1 MIDRVTEEYFTED
14 FAAYKTEKE
23 DGNKEKPRCTAIILA
38 AGSGSRMHSAVAKQ
52 FLPLKGR
59 PLIWYALHAVEE
71 SKIIDDCILVTSEQD
86 IPSVRNVVFVSWKPG
101 DNTTRIQRAIDYVA
115 SLPPD
120 ISGFRGAV
128 LLDKGEFSLSGS
140 IRIATSGIVL
150 RGMDKESTILLKKG
164 VDRGSLIYME
174 GENDLVIKDTLQVLS
189 NYVPVNTKTLEV
201 ALGTSLKKG
210 DRIMVTRP
218 SGKEWIASLGCN
230 IFGGGIS
237 ALGWKE
243 GDMDLTWDRVVS
255 DINGNLLTLD
265 APLTV
270 ALDAKYGVSTIMTY
284 QWNGRIENCGVE
296 NLTLVSD
303 YDKHYPKDEDHCWTG
318 ISIEAAENCWVRQVN
333 FRHFAGSA
341 VIVQRTGS
349 KITVE
354 DCISKDPVSEI
365 GGMRRCTFHTLGQQ
379 TLFQRCYS
387 EQGIH
392 DFAAGFCAAGPNA
405 FVQCDSYQS
414 LGFSGSIDAWACGLL
429 FDVVN
434 IDGHNLTFKNLG
446 QDKNGA
452 GWNTGNSLF
461 WQCTAAEIECYT
473 PAKDA
478 QNRAYGCWAQFSG
491 DGEWAQSNNHVQPR
505 SIFYAQLTER
515 LQKECA
521 ERARILPRN
530 TSATSSPTVE
540 VAMAL
545 AKEAYNPRLTLEH
558 WIEENKFIPSV
569 VPTGVK
575 SIDDI
580 KEKKTISNKQ
590 RTQPEISIVNGRI
603 QMDGVLLV
611 GGSHTTPWWNG
622 KLKTNFLKKASPAIT
637 RFVPGREGLGLTDRI
652 DSVVSFMKQKNILV
666 FDQNYGLWY
675 DRRRDDHERIRR
687 RDGDVWGPFYEQPF
701 GRSGQGT
708 AWEGLSKYDLKRPN
722 AWYWSRLK
730 EFAEKGS
737 KDGLLLF
744 HENYFQHNILEAGA
758 HWVDCP
764 WRSSNNINETG
775 FPEPVPFA
783 GDKRIFVADMFYD
796 ISHPVRRELH
806 RQYIRQCLN
815 NFADNSNVIQLT
827 SAEFTGPL
835 HFVQFW
841 LDVIAEWEAE
851 TGKKAKVALST
862 TKDVQDAILADPKR
876 AAVVDVID
884 IRYWH
889 YKKDGIFAP
898 EGGKNMAP
906 RQHMRKMKVGK
917 ITFNEAYKAVSEYR
931 RKFPQKAV
939 TFYAQNYPSMGWAVF
954 MASGSCP
961 VIPCKDKAFLKDAAA
976 MEVEET
982 NTDQYKKLVKSDTG
996 NIIYSK
1002 SGTEIPI
1009 HLSSGKYV
1017 LKYIH
1022 PNSGE
1027 VNTINKS
1034 LKIKGLYT
1042 LKVPD
1047 KKEGI
1052 YWFHKL

>member
-1 MIDRVTEEYFTED
+1 MNIQIRTILLGLLSIGFAQSHAQTFALQVKDDRITYLNDELRNRILD
-14 FAAYKTEKE
+14 FSTCGYQA
-23 DGNKEKPRCTAIILA
+23 
-38 AGSGSRMHSAVAKQ
+38 
-52 FLPLKGR
+52 
-59 PLIWYALHAVEE
+59 
-71 SKIIDDCILVTSEQD
+71 SEQD

-284 QWNGRIENCGVE
+284 QWNGRIDNCGVE

-354 DCISKDPVSEI
+354 DCISKNPVSEI

-452 GWNTGNSLF
+452 GWNTANSLF

-505 SIFYAQLTER
+505 SIFYAQLAER
-515 LQKECA
+515 LQKESA
-521 ERARILPRN
+521 DRARILPRN

-545 AKEAYNPRLTLEH
+545 A
-558 WIEENKFIPSV
+558 
-569 VPTGVK
+569 
-575 SIDDI
+575 
-580 KEKKTISNKQ
+580 
-590 RTQPEISIVNGRI
+590 
-603 QMDGVLLV
+603 
-611 GGSHTTPWWNG
+611 
-622 KLKTNFLKKASPAIT
+622 
-637 RFVPGREGLGLTDRI
+637 
-652 DSVVSFMKQKNILV
+652 
-666 FDQNYGLWY
+666 
-675 DRRRDDHERIRR
+675 
-687 RDGDVWGPFYEQPF
+687 
-701 GRSGQGT
+701 
-708 AWEGLSKYDLKRPN
+708 
-722 AWYWSRLK
+722 
-730 EFAEKGS
+730 
-737 KDGLLLF
+737 
-744 HENYFQHNILEAGA
+744 
-758 HWVDCP
+758 
-764 WRSSNNINETG
+764 
-775 FPEPVPFA
+775 
-783 GDKRIFVADMFYD
+783 
-796 ISHPVRRELH
+796 
-806 RQYIRQCLN
+806 
-815 NFADNSNVIQLT
+815 
-827 SAEFTGPL
+827 
-835 HFVQFW
+835 
-841 LDVIAEWEAE
+841 
-851 TGKKAKVALST
+851 
-862 TKDVQDAILADPKR
+862 
-876 AAVVDVID
+876 
-884 IRYWH
+884 
-889 YKKDGIFAP
+889 
-898 EGGKNMAP
+898 
-906 RQHMRKMKVGK
+906 
-917 ITFNEAYKAVSEYR
+917 
-931 RKFPQKAV
+931 
-939 TFYAQNYPSMGWAVF
+939 
-954 MASGSCP
+954 
-961 VIPCKDKAFLKDAAA
+961 
-976 MEVEET
+976 
-982 NTDQYKKLVKSDTG
+982 
-996 NIIYSK
+996 
-1002 SGTEIPI
+1002 
-1009 HLSSGKYV
+1009 
-1017 LKYIH
+1017 
-1022 PNSGE
+1022 
-1027 VNTINKS
+1027 
-1034 LKIKGLYT
+1034 
-1042 LKVPD
+1042 
-1047 KKEGI
+1047 
-1052 YWFHKL
+1052 

>member
-1 MIDRVTEEYFTED
+1 MNIQIRTILLGLLSIGFAQSPAPTCALQVQDDRITYLNDELGNRILD
-14 FAAYKTEKE
+14 FSTCGYQA
-23 DGNKEKPRCTAIILA
+23 
-38 AGSGSRMHSAVAKQ
+38 
-52 FLPLKGR
+52 
-59 PLIWYALHAVEE
+59 
-71 SKIIDDCILVTSEQD
+71 SEQD

-303 YDKHYPKDEDHCWTG
+303 YDKHYPKDEEHCWTG

-961 VIPCKDKAFLKDAAA
+961 VIPCKDKAFLKDAAV

-1022 PNSGE
+1022 PNHGE
-1027 VNTINKS
+1027 VNKINKS

>member
-1 MIDRVTEEYFTED
+1 MNIQIRTILLGLLSIGFAQSHAQTFALQVKDDRITYLNDELGNRILD
-14 FAAYKTEKE
+14 FSTCGYQA
-23 DGNKEKPRCTAIILA
+23 
-38 AGSGSRMHSAVAKQ
+38 
-52 FLPLKGR
+52 
-59 PLIWYALHAVEE
+59 
-71 SKIIDDCILVTSEQD
+71 SEQD

-140 IRIATSGIVL
+140 ICIATSGIVL

-666 FDQNYGLWY
+666 FDQNYGLCHHPLCAGT
-675 DRRRDDHERIRR
+675 RRI
-687 RDGDVWGPFYEQPF
+687 
-701 GRSGQGT
+701 GT
-708 AWEGLSKYDLKRPN
+708 D
-722 AWYWSRLK
+722 
-730 EFAEKGS
+730 
-737 KDGLLLF
+737 
-744 HENYFQHNILEAGA
+744 
-758 HWVDCP
+758 
-764 WRSSNNINETG
+764 
-775 FPEPVPFA
+775 
-783 GDKRIFVADMFYD
+783 
-796 ISHPVRRELH
+796 
-806 RQYIRQCLN
+806 
-815 NFADNSNVIQLT
+815 
-827 SAEFTGPL
+827 
-835 HFVQFW
+835 
-841 LDVIAEWEAE
+841 
-851 TGKKAKVALST
+851 
-862 TKDVQDAILADPKR
+862 
-876 AAVVDVID
+876 
-884 IRYWH
+884 
-889 YKKDGIFAP
+889 
-898 EGGKNMAP
+898 
-906 RQHMRKMKVGK
+906 
-917 ITFNEAYKAVSEYR
+917 
-931 RKFPQKAV
+931 
-939 TFYAQNYPSMGWAVF
+939 
-954 MASGSCP
+954 
-961 VIPCKDKAFLKDAAA
+961 
-976 MEVEET
+976 
-982 NTDQYKKLVKSDTG
+982 
-996 NIIYSK
+996 
-1002 SGTEIPI
+1002 
-1009 HLSSGKYV
+1009 
-1017 LKYIH
+1017 
-1022 PNSGE
+1022 
-1027 VNTINKS
+1027 
-1034 LKIKGLYT
+1034 
-1042 LKVPD
+1042 
-1047 KKEGI
+1047 
-1052 YWFHKL
+1052 

>member
-1 MIDRVTEEYFTED
+1 MNI
-14 FAAYKTEKE
+14 
-23 DGNKEKPRCTAIILA
+23 
-38 AGSGSRMHSAVAKQ
+38 Q
-52 FLPLKGR
+52 
-59 PLIWYALHAVEE
+59 
-71 SKIIDDCILVTSEQD
+71 
-86 IPSVRNVVFVSWKPG
+86 VR
-101 DNTTRIQRAIDYVA
+101 
-115 SLPPD
+115 
-120 ISGFRGAV
+120 
-128 LLDKGEFSLSGS
+128 
-140 IRIATSGIVL
+140 
-150 RGMDKESTILLKKG
+150 TILLGLLSIGFVQSYAQTFALQVKNDQITYLND
-164 VDRGSLIYME
+164 DRGNRILDFSTCGY
-174 GENDLVIKDTLQVLS
+174 
-189 NYVPVNTKTLEV
+189 TLEV
-201 ALGTSLKKG
+201 ASGVSLKKG
-210 DRIMVTRP
+210 DRVMVTRP
-218 SGKEWIASLGCN
+218 SGKEWIASLGCD

-243 GDMDLTWDRVVS
+243 GDMDLTWDRTVCEV
-255 DINGNLLTLD
+255 NGNQVTLD

-270 ALDAKYGVSTIMTY
+270 ALDANYGTSSLLTY
-284 QWNGRIENCGVE
+284 QWNGRIHDCGVE
-296 NLTLVSD
+296 NMTLISD
-303 YDKHYPKDEDHCWTG
+303 YDKRYPKDEDHCWTG
-318 ISIEAAENCWVRQVN
+318 ISIEDAENCWVRLVN
-333 FRHFAGSA
+333 FKHFAGSA

-354 DCISKDPVSEI
+354 DCISKEPVSEI

-392 DFAAGFCAAGPNA
+392 DFAAGYCAAGPNA
-405 FVQCDSYQS
+405 FVQCDSYES

-452 GWNTGNSLF
+452 GWNTANSLF
-461 WQCTAAEIECYT
+461 WQCTAAEIECYA

-478 QNRAYGCWAQFSG
+478 MNRAYGCWAQFSG

-505 SIFYAQLTER
+505 SIFYAQLEER
-515 LQKECA
+515 LNKECA

-540 VAMAL
+540 VAMEL

-558 WIEENKFIPSV
+558 WIGDNKFAPSV
-569 VPTGVK
+569 ASTGVK

-580 KEKKTISNKQ
+580 KEKKSAALANSSSFSAAKLL
-590 RTQPEISIVNGRI
+590 TQPEVTVTNGRI
-603 QMDGVLLV
+603 QMDGALLV

-622 KLKTNFLKKASPAIT
+622 KLKTNYLKKASPAIT

-652 DSVVSFMKQKNILV
+652 DSVVDFMKQKNILV

-675 DRRRDDHERIRR
+675 DRRRDDHERVRR

-730 EFAEKGS
+730 EFAEKGN

-758 HWVDCP
+758 HWVDSP
-764 WRSSNNINETG
+764 WRSSNNINQTG
-775 FPEPVPFA
+775 FPEPAPFA

-841 LDVIAEWEAE
+841 LDVIAEWETE

-876 AAVVDVID
+876 AAVVDIID

-889 YKKDGIFAP
+889 YKTDGIFAP

-917 ITFNEAYKAVSEYR
+917 VTFTEAYKAVNEYR
-931 RKFPQKAV
+931 QKFPQKAV
-939 TFYAQNYPSMGWAVF
+939 TFYAQNYPAMGWAVF
-954 MASGSCP
+954 MAGGSCP
-961 VIPCKDKAFLKDAAA
+961 VIPCTDKAFLKDAAA

-982 NTDQYKKLVKSDTG
+982 NTDEYKKMVKSDIG
-996 NIIYSK
+996 SIIYSK
-1002 SGTEIPI
+1002 SGTEIPVQ
-1009 HLSSGKYV
+1009 LSSGKYV

-1022 PNSGE
+1022 PASGKIE
-1027 VNTINKS
+1027 TINKS
-1034 LKIKGLYT
+1034 LKINGLYN

>member
-1 MIDRVTEEYFTED
+1 MNIQIRTILLGLLSIGFAQSHAQTFALQVKDDRITYLNDELGNRILD
-14 FAAYKTEKE
+14 FSTCGYQA
-23 DGNKEKPRCTAIILA
+23 
-38 AGSGSRMHSAVAKQ
+38 
-52 FLPLKGR
+52 
-59 PLIWYALHAVEE
+59 
-71 SKIIDDCILVTSEQD
+71 SEQD

-174 GENDLVIKDTLQVLS
+174 GENDLVIKDTLQVLL

-243 GDMDLTWDRVVS
+243 GDMDLAWDRVVS

-284 QWNGRIENCGVE
+284 QWNGRIDNCGVE

-354 DCISKDPVSEI
+354 DCISKNPVSEI

-452 GWNTGNSLF
+452 GWNTANSLF

-505 SIFYAQLTER
+505 SIFYAQLAER
-515 LQKECA
+515 LQKESA
-521 ERARILPRN
+521 DRARILPRN

-545 AKEAYNPRLTLEH
+545 AKEAYNPRLTLEY

-961 VIPCKDKAFLKDAAA
+961 VIPCKDKAFLKDAAV

-1022 PNSGE
+1022 PDSGK
-1027 VNTINKS
+1027 VDIINKS

-1047 KKEGI
+1047 KK
-1052 YWFHKL
+1052 

>member
-1 MIDRVTEEYFTED
+1 MNIQLRTILLGLMSLGFAQGHAQTFALEVKNDRLNYLKDERGNRILD
-14 FAAYKTEKE
+14 FSHCGYR
-23 DGNKEKPRCTAIILA
+23 N
-38 AGSGSRMHSAVAKQ
+38 
-52 FLPLKGR
+52 
-59 PLIWYALHAVEE
+59 
-71 SKIIDDCILVTSEQD
+71 SEQD
-86 IPSVRNVVFVSWKPG
+86 IPTVPNAVFVAWQAG
-101 DNTTRIQRAIDYVA
+101 DCTDRIQRAIDYVA
-115 SLPPD
+115 SLTPD
-120 ISGFRGAV
+120 ASGFRGTV
-128 LLDKGEFSLSGS
+128 LLGEGEFSLSGN
-140 IRIATSGIVL
+140 IRISASGIVL
-150 RGMDKESTILLKKG
+150 RGTDKEKTVLRKKG
-164 VDRGSLIYME
+164 VDRGALIYME
-174 GENDLVIKDTLQVLS
+174 GADDLNVKDTLQILS
-189 NYVPVNTKTLEV
+189 AYVPVNERTLEV
-201 ALGTSLKKG
+201 ASGISLKKG

-218 SGKEWIASLGCN
+218 SGKEWILSLGCE

-237 ALGWKE
+237 ALGWKP
-243 GDMDLTWDRVVS
+243 GDMDLTWDRTISEVS
-255 DINGNLLTLD
+255 GNQITLD

-270 ALDAKYGVSTIMTY
+270 ALDAKYDTSYMTTY
-284 QWNGRIENCGVE
+284 QWKGRIQDCGVE
-296 NLTLVSD
+296 NMTLISE
-303 YDKHYPKDEDHCWTG
+303 YDTRYPKDEDHCWTG
-318 ISIEAAENCWVRQVN
+318 ISIENAENCWVREMN
-333 FRHFAGSA
+333 FKHFAGSA
-341 VIVQRTGS
+341 VIVQRTSS

-354 DCISKDPVSEI
+354 DCISTEPVSEI
-365 GGMRRCTFHTLGQQ
+365 GGMRRCTFFTLGQQ

-392 DFAAGFCAAGPNA
+392 DFSAGFCAAGPNA
-405 FVQCDSYQS
+405 FVQCESYES

-452 GWNTGNSLF
+452 GWNTANSLF
-461 WQCTAAEIECYT
+461 WQCTAAEIECFA

-478 QNRAYGCWAQFSG
+478 MNRAYGCWAQFSG

-505 SIFYAQLTER
+505 SIFYAQLQDR
-515 LQKECA
+515 LQKDCA
-521 ERARILPRN
+521 ERARMLPRN

-540 VAMAL
+540 VAMKL
-545 AKEAYNPRLTLEH
+545 AKEAYNPRLTLEQ
-558 WIEENKFIPSV
+558 WINERKFAPSV
-569 VPTGVK
+569 AVTGVK

-580 KEKKTISNKQ
+580 KEKKTSAKKGKAFEKENA
-590 RTQPEISIVNGRI
+590 QPEVTIANGRL
-603 QMDGVLLV
+603 QMDGALLV
-611 GGSHTTPWWNG
+611 GASHTTPWWSG
-622 KLKTNFLKKASPAIT
+622 RLKTSFLKKASPAIT
-637 RFVPGREGLGLTDRI
+637 RHVPGREGLGLTDRI
-652 DSVVSFMKQKNILV
+652 DSVVKYMKEKNILV

-701 GRSGQGT
+701 GRSSQGS
-708 AWEGLSKYDLKRPN
+708 AWEGLSKYDLNRPN

-758 HWVDCP
+758 HWVDSP
-764 WRSSNNINETG
+764 WRSTNNINQTD

-796 ISHPVRRELH
+796 VSHPVRRELH

-815 NFADNSNVIQLT
+815 NFADNPNVIQLT

-841 LDVIAEWEAE
+841 IDVIAEWETE

-876 AAVVDVID
+876 AAVVDIID

-889 YKKDGIFAP
+889 YKVDGIFAP

-917 ITFNEAYKAVSEYR
+917 ITFAEAYKAVSEYR
-931 RKFPQKAV
+931 QRFPEKAV
-939 TFYAQNYPSMGWAVF
+939 TFYAQNYPAMGWAVF
-954 MASGSCP
+954 MAGGSCP
-961 VIPCKDKAFLKDAAA
+961 VIPCTDKAFLKDAAA
-976 MEVEET
+976 MEIEET
-982 NTDQYKKLVKSDTG
+982 DTGEYKKLGKSG
-996 NIIYSK
+996 IGSIIYSQ
-1002 SGTEIPI
+1002 SGTNIPVQ
-1009 HLSSGKYV
+1009 LSSGKYV

-1022 PNSGE
+1022 PRTGRVE
-1027 VNTINKS
+1027 TINKS
-1034 LKIKGLYT
+1034 LKINGLYN

>member
-1 MIDRVTEEYFTED
+1 MNIQIRTILLGLLSIGFAQSHAQTFALQVKDDRITYLNDELGNRILD
-14 FAAYKTEKE
+14 FSTCGYQA
-23 DGNKEKPRCTAIILA
+23 
-38 AGSGSRMHSAVAKQ
+38 
-52 FLPLKGR
+52 
-59 PLIWYALHAVEE
+59 
-71 SKIIDDCILVTSEQD
+71 SEQD

-622 KLKTNFLKKASPAIT
+622 KLKTNFLK
-637 RFVPGREGLGLTDRI
+637 
-652 DSVVSFMKQKNILV
+652 
-666 FDQNYGLWY
+666 
-675 DRRRDDHERIRR
+675 
-687 RDGDVWGPFYEQPF
+687 
-701 GRSGQGT
+701 
-708 AWEGLSKYDLKRPN
+708 
-722 AWYWSRLK
+722 
-730 EFAEKGS
+730 
-737 KDGLLLF
+737 
-744 HENYFQHNILEAGA
+744 
-758 HWVDCP
+758 
-764 WRSSNNINETG
+764 
-775 FPEPVPFA
+775 
-783 GDKRIFVADMFYD
+783 
-796 ISHPVRRELH
+796 
-806 RQYIRQCLN
+806 
-815 NFADNSNVIQLT
+815 
-827 SAEFTGPL
+827 
-835 HFVQFW
+835 
-841 LDVIAEWEAE
+841 
-851 TGKKAKVALST
+851 
-862 TKDVQDAILADPKR
+862 
-876 AAVVDVID
+876 
-884 IRYWH
+884 
-889 YKKDGIFAP
+889 
-898 EGGKNMAP
+898 
-906 RQHMRKMKVGK
+906 
-917 ITFNEAYKAVSEYR
+917 
-931 RKFPQKAV
+931 
-939 TFYAQNYPSMGWAVF
+939 
-954 MASGSCP
+954 
-961 VIPCKDKAFLKDAAA
+961 
-976 MEVEET
+976 
-982 NTDQYKKLVKSDTG
+982 
-996 NIIYSK
+996 
-1002 SGTEIPI
+1002 
-1009 HLSSGKYV
+1009 
-1017 LKYIH
+1017 
-1022 PNSGE
+1022 
-1027 VNTINKS
+1027 
-1034 LKIKGLYT
+1034 
-1042 LKVPD
+1042 
-1047 KKEGI
+1047 
-1052 YWFHKL
+1052 

>member
-1 MIDRVTEEYFTED
+1 MNIQIRTILLGLLSIGFAQSHAQTFALQVKDDRITYLNDEFGNRILD
-14 FAAYKTEKE
+14 FSTCGYQA
-23 DGNKEKPRCTAIILA
+23 
-38 AGSGSRMHSAVAKQ
+38 
-52 FLPLKGR
+52 
-59 PLIWYALHAVEE
+59 
-71 SKIIDDCILVTSEQD
+71 SEQD

-101 DNTTRIQRAIDYVA
+101 DNTTRIQHAIDYVA

-243 GDMDLTWDRVVS
+243 GDMDLAWDRVVS

-284 QWNGRIENCGVE
+284 QWNGRIDNCGVE

-349 KITVE
+349 N
-354 DCISKDPVSEI
+354 PVSEI

-505 SIFYAQLTER
+505 SIFYAQLAER
-515 LQKECA
+515 LQKESA
-521 ERARILPRN
+521 DRARILPRN

-545 AKEAYNPRLTLEH
+545 AKEAYNPRLTLEY

-961 VIPCKDKAFLKDAAA
+961 VIPCKDKAFLKDAAV

-1022 PNSGE
+1022 PDSGK
-1027 VNTINKS
+1027 VDIINKS

>member
-1 MIDRVTEEYFTED
+1 MNIQIRTILLGLLSIGFAQSHAQTFALQVKDDRITYLNDELGNRILD
-14 FAAYKTEKE
+14 FSTCGYQA
-23 DGNKEKPRCTAIILA
+23 
-38 AGSGSRMHSAVAKQ
+38 
-52 FLPLKGR
+52 
-59 PLIWYALHAVEE
+59 
-71 SKIIDDCILVTSEQD
+71 SEQD

-737 KDGLLLF
+737 KMDCFYSTKTTSSIIFWKPEHIGWTVRGEAVIISMRPDFRNPF
-744 HENYFQHNILEAGA
+744 HL
-758 HWVDCP
+758 P
-764 WRSSNNINETG
+764 
-775 FPEPVPFA
+775 
-783 GDKRIFVADMFYD
+783 
-796 ISHPVRRELH
+796 
-806 RQYIRQCLN
+806 
-815 NFADNSNVIQLT
+815 
-827 SAEFTGPL
+827 
-835 HFVQFW
+835 
-841 LDVIAEWEAE
+841 
-851 TGKKAKVALST
+851 
-862 TKDVQDAILADPKR
+862 
-876 AAVVDVID
+876 
-884 IRYWH
+884 
-889 YKKDGIFAP
+889 
-898 EGGKNMAP
+898 
-906 RQHMRKMKVGK
+906 
-917 ITFNEAYKAVSEYR
+917 
-931 RKFPQKAV
+931 
-939 TFYAQNYPSMGWAVF
+939 
-954 MASGSCP
+954 
-961 VIPCKDKAFLKDAAA
+961 
-976 MEVEET
+976 ET
-982 NTDQYKKLVKSDTG
+982 NVFS
-996 NIIYSK
+996 
-1002 SGTEIPI
+1002 
-1009 HLSSGKYV
+1009 
-1017 LKYIH
+1017 
-1022 PNSGE
+1022 
-1027 VNTINKS
+1027 
-1034 LKIKGLYT
+1034 
-1042 LKVPD
+1042 
-1047 KKEGI
+1047 
-1052 YWFHKL
+1052 

>member
-1 MIDRVTEEYFTED
+1 MGLLSIGFAQSHAQTFALQVKDDRITYLNDELGNRILD
-14 FAAYKTEKE
+14 FSTCGYQA
-23 DGNKEKPRCTAIILA
+23 
-38 AGSGSRMHSAVAKQ
+38 
-52 FLPLKGR
+52 
-59 PLIWYALHAVEE
+59 
-71 SKIIDDCILVTSEQD
+71 SEQD

-354 DCISKDPVSEI
+354 DCISKYPVSEI

-611 GGSHTTPWWNG
+611 QLLGGMEN
-622 KLKTNFLKKASPAIT
+622 LKP
-637 RFVPGREGLGLTDRI
+637 
-652 DSVVSFMKQKNILV
+652 
-666 FDQNYGLWY
+666 
-675 DRRRDDHERIRR
+675 
-687 RDGDVWGPFYEQPF
+687 
-701 GRSGQGT
+701 
-708 AWEGLSKYDLKRPN
+708 
-722 AWYWSRLK
+722 
-730 EFAEKGS
+730 
-737 KDGLLLF
+737 
-744 HENYFQHNILEAGA
+744 
-758 HWVDCP
+758 
-764 WRSSNNINETG
+764 
-775 FPEPVPFA
+775 
-783 GDKRIFVADMFYD
+783 
-796 ISHPVRRELH
+796 
-806 RQYIRQCLN
+806 
-815 NFADNSNVIQLT
+815 
-827 SAEFTGPL
+827 
-835 HFVQFW
+835 
-841 LDVIAEWEAE
+841 
-851 TGKKAKVALST
+851 
-862 TKDVQDAILADPKR
+862 
-876 AAVVDVID
+876 
-884 IRYWH
+884 
-889 YKKDGIFAP
+889 
-898 EGGKNMAP
+898 
-906 RQHMRKMKVGK
+906 
-917 ITFNEAYKAVSEYR
+917 TF
-931 RKFPQKAV
+931 
-939 TFYAQNYPSMGWAVF
+939 
-954 MASGSCP
+954 
-961 VIPCKDKAFLKDAAA
+961 
-976 MEVEET
+976 
-982 NTDQYKKLVKSDTG
+982 
-996 NIIYSK
+996 
-1002 SGTEIPI
+1002 
-1009 HLSSGKYV
+1009 
-1017 LKYIH
+1017 
-1022 PNSGE
+1022 
-1027 VNTINKS
+1027 
-1034 LKIKGLYT
+1034 
-1042 LKVPD
+1042 
-1047 KKEGI
+1047 
-1052 YWFHKL
+1052 

>member
-1 MIDRVTEEYFTED
+1 MNIQLRTILLGLLSIGFAQSYAQTFALQVKNDQITYLKDGRGNRILD
-14 FAAYKTEKE
+14 FSHCGYR
-23 DGNKEKPRCTAIILA
+23 N
-38 AGSGSRMHSAVAKQ
+38 
-52 FLPLKGR
+52 
-59 PLIWYALHAVEE
+59 
-71 SKIIDDCILVTSEQD
+71 SEQD
-86 IPSVRNVVFVSWKPG
+86 IPSVRNVVFVPWSSG
-101 DNTTRIQRAIDYVA
+101 DNTARIQRAIDYVS
-115 SLPPD
+115 SLTPD
-120 ISGFRGAV
+120 ASGFRGTI
-128 LLDKGEFSLSGS
+128 LLDKGEFALSGS
-140 IRIATSGIVL
+140 LGISTSGVVL
-150 RGMDKESTILLKKG
+150 RGMDKEKTILLKKG
-164 VDRGSLIYME
+164 VDRGALLYIE
-174 GENDLVIKDTLQVLS
+174 GTADLKAQDTLQILS
-189 NYVPVNTKTLEV
+189 KYVPVNATTLEV
-201 ALGTSLKKG
+201 VSGTSLKKG
-210 DRIMVTRP
+210 DRVMVVRP
-218 SGKEWIASLGCN
+218 SQKAWIASLGCD

-243 GDMDLTWDRVVS
+243 GDMELTWDRTISEV
-255 DINGNLLTLD
+255 NGNQITLD

-270 ALDAKYGVSTIMTY
+270 ALDEQYGTSTIFAY
-284 QWNGRIENCGVE
+284 QWNGRIHDCGVE
-296 NLTLVSD
+296 NMTLISD
-303 YDKHYPKDEDHCWTG
+303 YDKRYPKDEDHCWTG
-318 ISIEAAENCWVRQVN
+318 ITIENAEDCWVRQVN
-333 FRHFAGSA
+333 FKHFAGSA

-354 DCISKDPVSEI
+354 DCISQEPISEI
-365 GGMRRCTFHTLGQQ
+365 GGMRRCTYYTLGQQ

-392 DFAAGFCAAGPNA
+392 DFSAGYCAAGPNA
-405 FVQCDSYQS
+405 FVQCDSYES

-461 WQCTAAEIECYT
+461 WQCTAAEIECYA
-473 PAKDA
+473 PANDA
-478 QNRAYGCWAQFSG
+478 KNRAYGCWAQFSG
-491 DGEWAQSNNHVQPR
+491 DGEWEEANNHVQPR
-505 SIFYAQLTER
+505 SIFYAQLQDR

-530 TSATSSPTVE
+530 TSASSSPTVE
-540 VAMAL
+540 VAMEL
-545 AKEAYNPRLTLEH
+545 AKEAYTPRLTLQH
-558 WIEENKFIPSV
+558 WIKENKFRPSV
-569 VPTGVK
+569 ATTGLK
-575 SIDDI
+575 SIDQIKVKQFPFASSATSSDI
-580 KEKKTISNKQ
+580 I
-590 RTQPEISIVNGRI
+590 IANGRL
-603 QMDGVLLV
+603 QMEGSLLV
-611 GGSHTTPWWNG
+611 GGSHSTPWWNG
-622 KLKTNFLKKASPAIT
+622 RLKTNYLKKASPAIT

-652 DSVVSFMKQKNILV
+652 DSVINYMKQKNILV

-708 AWEGLSKYDLKRPN
+708 AWEGLSKYDLNRPN

-764 WRSSNNINETG
+764 WRSSNNINQTD

-796 ISHPVRRELH
+796 IKHPVRRELH

-815 NFADNSNVIQLT
+815 NFADNPNVIQLT

-841 LDVIAEWEAE
+841 MDVIAEWETE
-851 TGKKAKVALST
+851 TGKKAKIALST
-862 TKDVQDAILADPKR
+862 TKDVQDAILADSKR
-876 AAVVDVID
+876 AAIVDIID

-889 YKKDGIFAP
+889 YNTDGIFAP
-898 EGGKNMAP
+898 EGGKNLAP

-917 ITFNEAYKAVSEYR
+917 TTFDEAYKAVNEYR
-931 RKFPQKAV
+931 LKFPEKAV
-939 TFYAQNYPSMGWAVF
+939 TFYAQNYPALGWAVL
-954 MASGSCP
+954 MAGGSCP
-961 VIPCKDKAFLKDAAA
+961 VIPCTDKAFLKDVAA
-976 MEVEET
+976 MEVEQ
-982 NTDQYKKLVKSDTG
+982 TDTDDYKKMVKSDIG
-996 NIIYSK
+996 SIIYSK
-1002 SGTEIPI
+1002 SGTDIPI
-1009 HLSSGKYV
+1009 RLSSGKYV

-1022 PNSGE
+1022 PVSGE
-1027 VNTINKS
+1027 ISILDKS
-1034 LKIKGLYT
+1034 LKINKEYS

>member
-1 MIDRVTEEYFTED
+1 MGLLSIGFAQSHAQTFALQVKDDRITYLNDELGNRILD
-14 FAAYKTEKE
+14 FSTCGYQA
-23 DGNKEKPRCTAIILA
+23 
-38 AGSGSRMHSAVAKQ
+38 
-52 FLPLKGR
+52 
-59 PLIWYALHAVEE
+59 
-71 SKIIDDCILVTSEQD
+71 SEQD

-150 RGMDKESTILLKKG
+150 RGMNKESTILLKKG

-622 KLKTNFLKKASPAIT
+622 KLKTNFLKKQALPSPA
-637 RFVPGREGLGLTDRI
+637 LC
-652 DSVVSFMKQKNILV
+652 
-666 FDQNYGLWY
+666 
-675 DRRRDDHERIRR
+675 RD
-687 RDGDVWGPFYEQPF
+687 
-701 GRSGQGT
+701 
-708 AWEGLSKYDLKRPN
+708 A
-722 AWYWSRLK
+722 
-730 EFAEKGS
+730 
-737 KDGLLLF
+737 KD
-744 HENYFQHNILEAGA
+744 
-758 HWVDCP
+758 WD
-764 WRSSNNINETG
+764 
-775 FPEPVPFA
+775 
-783 GDKRIFVADMFYD
+783 
-796 ISHPVRRELH
+796 
-806 RQYIRQCLN
+806 
-815 NFADNSNVIQLT
+815 
-827 SAEFTGPL
+827 
-835 HFVQFW
+835 
-841 LDVIAEWEAE
+841 
-851 TGKKAKVALST
+851 
-862 TKDVQDAILADPKR
+862 
-876 AAVVDVID
+876 
-884 IRYWH
+884 
-889 YKKDGIFAP
+889 
-898 EGGKNMAP
+898 
-906 RQHMRKMKVGK
+906 
-917 ITFNEAYKAVSEYR
+917 
-931 RKFPQKAV
+931 
-939 TFYAQNYPSMGWAVF
+939 
-954 MASGSCP
+954 
-961 VIPCKDKAFLKDAAA
+961 
-976 MEVEET
+976 
-982 NTDQYKKLVKSDTG
+982 
-996 NIIYSK
+996 
-1002 SGTEIPI
+1002 
-1009 HLSSGKYV
+1009 
-1017 LKYIH
+1017 
-1022 PNSGE
+1022 
-1027 VNTINKS
+1027 
-1034 LKIKGLYT
+1034 
-1042 LKVPD
+1042 
-1047 KKEGI
+1047 
-1052 YWFHKL
+1052 

>member
-1 MIDRVTEEYFTED
+1 MNIQIRTILLGLLSIGFAQSHAQTFALQVKDDRITYLNDELGNRILD
-14 FAAYKTEKE
+14 FSTCGYQA
-23 DGNKEKPRCTAIILA
+23 
-38 AGSGSRMHSAVAKQ
+38 
-52 FLPLKGR
+52 
-59 PLIWYALHAVEE
+59 
-71 SKIIDDCILVTSEQD
+71 SEQD

-303 YDKHYPKDEDHCWTG
+303 YDKHYPKDEEHCWTG

-478 QNRAYGCWAQFSG
+478 QNRADGCWAQFSG

-558 WIEENKFIPSV
+558 WIEENKFIPSF

-575 SIDDI
+575 
-580 KEKKTISNKQ
+580 
-590 RTQPEISIVNGRI
+590 
-603 QMDGVLLV
+603 
-611 GGSHTTPWWNG
+611 
-622 KLKTNFLKKASPAIT
+622 
-637 RFVPGREGLGLTDRI
+637 
-652 DSVVSFMKQKNILV
+652 
-666 FDQNYGLWY
+666 
-675 DRRRDDHERIRR
+675 
-687 RDGDVWGPFYEQPF
+687 
-701 GRSGQGT
+701 
-708 AWEGLSKYDLKRPN
+708 
-722 AWYWSRLK
+722 
-730 EFAEKGS
+730 
-737 KDGLLLF
+737 
-744 HENYFQHNILEAGA
+744 
-758 HWVDCP
+758 
-764 WRSSNNINETG
+764 
-775 FPEPVPFA
+775 
-783 GDKRIFVADMFYD
+783 
-796 ISHPVRRELH
+796 
-806 RQYIRQCLN
+806 
-815 NFADNSNVIQLT
+815 
-827 SAEFTGPL
+827 
-835 HFVQFW
+835 
-841 LDVIAEWEAE
+841 
-851 TGKKAKVALST
+851 
-862 TKDVQDAILADPKR
+862 
-876 AAVVDVID
+876 
-884 IRYWH
+884 
-889 YKKDGIFAP
+889 
-898 EGGKNMAP
+898 
-906 RQHMRKMKVGK
+906 
-917 ITFNEAYKAVSEYR
+917 
-931 RKFPQKAV
+931 
-939 TFYAQNYPSMGWAVF
+939 
-954 MASGSCP
+954 
-961 VIPCKDKAFLKDAAA
+961 
-976 MEVEET
+976 
-982 NTDQYKKLVKSDTG
+982 
-996 NIIYSK
+996 
-1002 SGTEIPI
+1002 
-1009 HLSSGKYV
+1009 
-1017 LKYIH
+1017 
-1022 PNSGE
+1022 
-1027 VNTINKS
+1027 
-1034 LKIKGLYT
+1034 
-1042 LKVPD
+1042 
-1047 KKEGI
+1047 
-1052 YWFHKL
+1052 

>member
-1 MIDRVTEEYFTED
+1 MNIQIRTILLGLLSIGFAQNHAQTFALQVKDDRITYLNDELGNRILD
-14 FAAYKTEKE
+14 FSTCGYQA
-23 DGNKEKPRCTAIILA
+23 
-38 AGSGSRMHSAVAKQ
+38 
-52 FLPLKGR
+52 
-59 PLIWYALHAVEE
+59 
-71 SKIIDDCILVTSEQD
+71 SEQD

-270 ALDAKYGVSTIMTY
+270 AWDAKYGVSTIMTY

-303 YDKHYPKDEDHCWTG
+303 YDTHYPKDEDHCWTG

-505 SIFYAQLTER
+505 SIFYAQ
-515 LQKECA
+515 
-521 ERARILPRN
+521 
-530 TSATSSPTVE
+530 
-540 VAMAL
+540 
-545 AKEAYNPRLTLEH
+545 
-558 WIEENKFIPSV
+558 
-569 VPTGVK
+569 
-575 SIDDI
+575 
-580 KEKKTISNKQ
+580 
-590 RTQPEISIVNGRI
+590 
-603 QMDGVLLV
+603 
-611 GGSHTTPWWNG
+611 
-622 KLKTNFLKKASPAIT
+622 
-637 RFVPGREGLGLTDRI
+637 
-652 DSVVSFMKQKNILV
+652 
-666 FDQNYGLWY
+666 
-675 DRRRDDHERIRR
+675 
-687 RDGDVWGPFYEQPF
+687 
-701 GRSGQGT
+701 
-708 AWEGLSKYDLKRPN
+708 
-722 AWYWSRLK
+722 
-730 EFAEKGS
+730 
-737 KDGLLLF
+737 
-744 HENYFQHNILEAGA
+744 
-758 HWVDCP
+758 
-764 WRSSNNINETG
+764 
-775 FPEPVPFA
+775 
-783 GDKRIFVADMFYD
+783 
-796 ISHPVRRELH
+796 
-806 RQYIRQCLN
+806 
-815 NFADNSNVIQLT
+815 
-827 SAEFTGPL
+827 
-835 HFVQFW
+835 
-841 LDVIAEWEAE
+841 
-851 TGKKAKVALST
+851 
-862 TKDVQDAILADPKR
+862 
-876 AAVVDVID
+876 
-884 IRYWH
+884 
-889 YKKDGIFAP
+889 
-898 EGGKNMAP
+898 
-906 RQHMRKMKVGK
+906 
-917 ITFNEAYKAVSEYR
+917 
-931 RKFPQKAV
+931 
-939 TFYAQNYPSMGWAVF
+939 
-954 MASGSCP
+954 
-961 VIPCKDKAFLKDAAA
+961 
-976 MEVEET
+976 
-982 NTDQYKKLVKSDTG
+982 
-996 NIIYSK
+996 
-1002 SGTEIPI
+1002 
-1009 HLSSGKYV
+1009 
-1017 LKYIH
+1017 
-1022 PNSGE
+1022 
-1027 VNTINKS
+1027 
-1034 LKIKGLYT
+1034 
-1042 LKVPD
+1042 
-1047 KKEGI
+1047 
-1052 YWFHKL
+1052 

>member
-1 MIDRVTEEYFTED
+1 MNIQIRTILLGLLSIGFAQSHAQTFALQVKDDRITYLNDELGNRILD
-14 FAAYKTEKE
+14 FSTCGYQA
-23 DGNKEKPRCTAIILA
+23 
-38 AGSGSRMHSAVAKQ
+38 
-52 FLPLKGR
+52 
-59 PLIWYALHAVEE
+59 
-71 SKIIDDCILVTSEQD
+71 SEQD

-545 AKEAYNPRLTLEH
+545 AKEAYNPRVTLEH
-558 WIEENKFIPSV
+558 RIEENKFIPSV

-603 QMDGVLLV
+603 QMNGVLLV

-806 RQYIRQCLN
+806 RQYIRQCITN
-815 NFADNSNVIQLT
+815 IAENSTIIQLT